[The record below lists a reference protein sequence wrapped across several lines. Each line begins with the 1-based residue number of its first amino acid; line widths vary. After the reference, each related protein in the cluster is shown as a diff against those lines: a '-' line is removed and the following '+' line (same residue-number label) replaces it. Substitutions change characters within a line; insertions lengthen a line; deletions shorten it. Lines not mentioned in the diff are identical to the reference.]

1 MNLVENNLYK
11 FILTNN
17 MNEFNPLEKKKKKHL
32 FKDLEV
38 NPHSDHPVHE
48 EFVDEEDIREYKKRI
63 REEEE

>member
-1 MNLVENNLYK
+1 
-11 FILTNN
+11 